1 MVGIQGFDRD
11 GVVCHWNEASRKLY
25 GYSAEEAI
33 GRRLQ
38 DLIMAPED
46 VPAFVAALREI
57 GDTRQPSPCRAWK
70 VKTRD
75 GETKWVYSSLF
86 PVLERGEIAEIFC
99 MDVDVTDRK
108 AMEATLLENEERLRT
123 LINAMPD
130 IVCFKDGE
138 GRWLEANDFDL
149 RLFEIGDVEYQG
161 KTDSELAGYSGF
173 YRDAF
178 LACEESDEAAWH
190 LGKTSRDEEIVPKP
204 DGSRLTFDVI
214 KVPLFH
220 PDGARKGLVVIGR
233 DITARKRAEEELR
246 RSYEGL
252 EKTVAERTV
261 ELTRAKNTLQA
272 ILDTV
277 PVGVV
282 MAEGKPERITYFS
295 PSAVK
300 ILGGDVSRTSFDP
313 GPRPYQLLRPDGS
326 QLPLEEHPL
335 MRSLQDG
342 AHVYNVEAIVRHK
355 DSTEVTIL
363 ISSAPIRDASG
374 NIVAAVANLIDV
386 TEIRRADQALK
397 ESERF
402 LKSVFDGIQDG
413 ISVLD
418 RDMNVLRVNHTMEK
432 LYPDMVPI
440 EGKKCYHAYHKRSL
454 PCEKCPTLRALR
466 TKTLE
471 SEIVPIVY
479 EDRSTGW
486 LELYSFPL
494 IDSSGNVSGIV
505 EHVRDVTERKRAE
518 DALRESEEKFR
529 VLAKTS
535 SAMIL
540 LYQGEHFVYS
550 NDAAERLTG
559 YTTDEVMK
567 MKFWEVVHPDD
578 RDLVRERGLARQ
590 RDEPVPNKYE
600 VKLLTRGGEIR
611 WVELNAGR
619 IEYLGKPAVIATFF
633 DITGRKETEKELLE
647 AKSRA
652 ELYLDLMGHDISNKN
667 QITMGF
673 IELAHDIL
681 ELDGRL
687 ERDNIYL
694 LDKAIESLKD
704 SSRLIDNVKK
714 IPKINDGAG
723 LMKEVF
729 PRDYLVKA
737 CSQYSGLKN
746 VTFNCDVPAEC
757 DEQVRANDLLEEVF
771 SNIIGNAIKHSAA
784 QKEALKIDVRMA
796 HQMEGGK
803 PYCRISIEDD
813 GPGIPDSLKGSIFDR
828 LQRGKT
834 IAKGKGLGLFLVKS
848 LVDSYHGKV
857 WVEDR
862 VNGDHRQGSR
872 FVIML
877 PVVERVNT
885 VPER

>member
-1 MVGIQGFDRD
+1 MVTLSRYDLRARGEDRTREELIEEIGQLRKEIESLRQSRDVPGQMPGTRASHDDVSRLEALIENTPMVGVQGVGLD
-11 GVVCHWNEASRKLY
+11 GVVYHWNEASRQLY

-38 DLIMAPED
+38 DLIMAPD
-46 VPAFVAALREI
+46 AVGAFEAALKEI
-57 GDTRQPSPCRAWK
+57 GNTRQPSPCRVWK

-75 GETKWVYSSLF
+75 GAIKWAYSSLF

-108 AMEATLLENEERLRT
+108 AMEDRLLENEERLRT

-149 RLFEIGDVEYQG
+149 RLFEIGHVEYKG
-161 KTDSELAGYSGF
+161 KTDSELARYSDF

-178 LACEESDEAAWH
+178 YTCEGSDEAAWR
-190 LGKTSRDEEIVPKP
+190 LGKTSREEEVIPKP
-204 DGSRLTFDVI
+204 DGSSLTFDVI

-220 PDGARKGLVVIGR
+220 PDGTRKGLVVIGR
-233 DITARKRAEEELR
+233 DITARKRAEEQLR

-252 EKTVAERTV
+252 EKTVAERTG
-261 ELTRAKNTLQA
+261 ELTRARNTLQA
-272 ILDTV
+272 ILDTL

-282 MAEGKPERITYFS
+282 MAEGNPERITYFS
-295 PSAVK
+295 PSAIK

-313 GPRPYQLLRPDGS
+313 GPKPYQLLKPDRAPL
-326 QLPLEEHPL
+326 QLEEHPL

-342 AHVYNVEAIVRHK
+342 AHVYNVEAIVRHR
-355 DSTEVTIL
+355 DGTEVTIL
-363 ISSAPIRDASG
+363 ISSAPIKDASG

-386 TEIRRADQALK
+386 TELRSADQALK
-397 ESERF
+397 ENERF
-402 LKSVFDGIQDG
+402 LKSVFDGMQDG

-418 RDMNVLRVNHTMEK
+418 KDMNVLRVNHTMEK

-440 EGKKCYHAYHKRSL
+440 KGKKCYHAYHKRSI

-486 LELYSFPL
+486 LELYAFPL
-494 IDSSGNVSGIV
+494 IDGAGNVTGIV
-505 EHVRDVTERKRAE
+505 EHVRDVTSRKQ
-518 DALRESEEKFR
+518 SEED
-529 VLAKTS
+529 LLDAK
-535 SAMIL
+535 A
-540 LYQGEHFVYS
+540 Q
-550 NDAAERLTG
+550 
-559 YTTDEVMK
+559 
-567 MKFWEVVHPDD
+567 
-578 RDLVRERGLARQ
+578 
-590 RDEPVPNKYE
+590 
-600 VKLLTRGGEIR
+600 
-611 WVELNAGR
+611 
-619 IEYLGKPAVIATFF
+619 
-633 DITGRKETEKELLE
+633 
-647 AKSRA
+647 A

-673 IELAHDIL
+673 IELAHNIL
-681 ELDGRL
+681 EIEGRL

-714 IPKINDGAG
+714 IPKKSGDAGAI
-723 LMKEVF
+723 KDIC
-729 PRDYLVKA
+729 PRDYLARA
-737 CSQYSGLKN
+737 CNQYSGLKN
-746 VTFNCDVPAEC
+746 VTISCDVPVEC
-757 DEQVRANDLLEEVF
+757 NENVRANDLLEEVF
-771 SNIIGNAIKHSAA
+771 SNIIGNAIKHSSSR
-784 QKEALKIDVRMA
+784 KSALQIDVKVA
-796 HQMEGGK
+796 HQLEDGK
-803 PYCRISIEDD
+803 RYCRISIEDD
-813 GPGIPDSLKGSIFDR
+813 GPGIADSLKGSIFGR
-828 LQRGKT
+828 LKRGQT
-834 IAKGKGLGLFLVKS
+834 RTKGKGIGLFLVKS
-848 LVDSYHGKV
+848 LVESYHGKV

-862 VNGDHRQGSR
+862 VYGDFSQGSR
-872 FVIML
+872 FVIMI

-885 VPER
+885 VPEI